1 MITYEVVVTVEPVLA
16 ERFERYMRRTHIPEI
31 MRTGCF
37 RRIRFERSADTIFR
51 TAYMADTRSDVDRY
65 LREHTARFR
74 EDFARHFP
82 EGAKA
87 ERRVWEEVEEW
98 P

>member
-1 MITYEVVVTVEPVLA
+1 MITYEVVVTTEPALA

-31 MRTGCF
+31 MATGCF
-37 RRIRFERSADTIFR
+37 RSIRFERSSGTIFR
-51 TAYMADTRSDVDRY
+51 TAYLADTRSSVDRY
-65 LREHTARFR
+65 LRDHTARFR
-74 EDFARHFP
+74 QDFQQHFP
-82 EGAKA
+82 TGVVA